1 MSDFAPKHLILFR
14 KDDQRIA
21 RTFQFVSKSES
32 TLAETLLVGD
42 ESGFGLRPET
52 GNGLTDHCSEKPQ
65 CFTDF
70 GQVVVFS
77 AASRRAGVNVDR
89 AWIQALQLSAVSGKD
104 ATG

>member
-1 MSDFAPKHLILFR
+1 MTGVKTSARRRRPKRLSFEFPAIL
-14 KDDQRIA
+14 
-21 RTFQFVSKSES
+21 
-32 TLAETLLVGD
+32 D
-42 ESGFGLRPET
+42 ESSFGLRPET
-52 GNGLTDHCSEKPQ
+52 GNVLTDHCSEKPQ

-77 AASRRAGVNVDR
+77 ADSRRAGVNVDR